1 MLQNRVDP
9 YGNIIRTPARGN
21 WTGNRGVLH
30 NGDKQIV
37 RLFKLKAWI
46 TCVLEHKGI
55 RRQVM
60 TPDRWTELFFR
71 DEATSFSAG
80 HRPCCECRR
89 TDFNNFKHFWLK
101 GNSEYGFNER
111 VSIQEIDKILHAER
125 ILKNGSRIFHEEAI
139 DTLPDGTFIEWK
151 GSPGLILNGL
161 VFQWSPGGYSKSEKF
176 EGNGLTKVLT
186 PRSIV
191 NTFRAGYC
199 PQIIM
204 ELPNTAGIVSESL

>member
-9 YGNIIRTPARGN
+9 YGNIIRTPARGH
-21 WTGNRGVLH
+21 WMGNRGVLH
-30 NGDKQIV
+30 NVDKQIV
-37 RLFKLKAWI
+37 RLFKSKAWI

-55 RRQVM
+55 RRTVM

-89 TDFNNFKHFWLK
+89 KDFNNFKHFWLN
-101 GNSEYGFNER
+101 GNPEYGFNER

-125 ILKNGSRIFHEEAI
+125 ILKDGSKVSYEEI
-139 DTLPDGTFIEWK
+139 IGHLPDGSFVEWR
-151 GSPGLILNGL
+151 GRSGLILDGL
-161 VFQWSPGGYSKSEKF
+161 VFPWSPGGYSNGEKF
-176 EGNGLTKVLT
+176 ERNSLIKVLT

-191 NTFRAGYC
+191 NTFRAGYR

-204 ELPNTAGIVSESL
+204 ELPAAGIVSESL